1 MKKNILIVGGSGKLA
16 TFLINNLIEK
26 NNLIILSRKKKIF
39 LHKTNKKF
47 HFYKCELE
55 NEKKLSRIISKIKI
69 RFKKIDILIF
79 VSAIHGKIA
88 SFDKISLKEYKKI
101 FQINFFS
108 FLKIIQTLLENLK
121 RGKNGSVIV
130 FSGGGVTFQRPLFS
144 GYSCSKISLVKF
156 IETISSELKKYSIN
170 VNAIAP
176 GVIDSRLFRESQKFE
191 TNENVIFG
199 KKSKILNLIKFL
211 VQKKN
216 KKITGKLL
224 SAQWDDIKKMKLTNQ
239 SSDSYTL
246 RRLKHKKI
254 S

>member
-1 MKKNILIVGGSGKLA
+1 M
-16 TFLINNLIEK
+16 
-26 NNLIILSRKKKIF
+26 
-39 LHKTNKKF
+39 
-47 HFYKCELE
+47 
-55 NEKKLSRIISKIKI
+55 
-69 RFKKIDILIF
+69 
-79 VSAIHGKIA
+79 
-88 SFDKISLKEYKKI
+88 
-101 FQINFFS
+101 
-108 FLKIIQTLLENLK
+108 
-121 RGKNGSVIV
+121 IV

-170 VNAIAP
+170 INAIAP

-254 S
+254 R